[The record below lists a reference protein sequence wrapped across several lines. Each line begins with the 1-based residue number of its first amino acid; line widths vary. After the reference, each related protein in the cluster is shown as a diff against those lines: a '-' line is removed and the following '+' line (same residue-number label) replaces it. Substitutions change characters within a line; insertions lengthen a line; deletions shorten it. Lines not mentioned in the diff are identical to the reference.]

1 MKLDFDHRHYVPV
14 IRFRRGEKV
23 AVRQLEDHTRT
34 RMSPLF
40 EIVPIKDYS
49 PSTVADEI
57 RTHWG
62 HHPYFYDLHH
72 LPEGENPTFMLRI
85 DQAMRNHGLASV
97 PVVQLINS
105 FQLREAV
112 AHIVAQNGRGA
123 CLRLFPEDL
132 RSPSMSNDIT
142 GLLNHLRLP
151 PEKTDLVVDYRIIS
165 QFNPPFSKLCTR
177 LPALERWRTFTLV
190 SGAFC
195 QDLSDF
201 EKNRQHTWSRDDWI
215 SWKRQISEED
225 LPRYPTYGDYTVQYP
240 LLVPPPE
247 FPNVSASIRYT
258 AEDYWVIMRGE
269 GMKTGPGSIQ
279 YAANAQ
285 LLVERPEFCGASFSA
300 GDQYIYDL
308 SRFRIKGTGS
318 PETLIRAA
326 INHHVTMAMDQIA
339 KLFAISVGD
348 ERAAGLFP
356 SQQPPKVERRSP
368 RGLYAGPGMRHQTPP
383 RG

>member
-1 MKLDFDHRHYVPV
+1 MKFEFDHQHYVPV

-23 AVRQLEDHTRT
+23 AMRQLRDDTRS
-34 RMSPLF
+34 RMTPLI
-40 EIVPIKDYS
+40 EIVPITDYS
-49 PSTVADEI
+49 PSTVADQI

-62 HHPYFYDLHH
+62 PYPYFFDIHH
-72 LPEGENPTFMLRI
+72 LPEGEDPSFMLKV
-85 DQAMRNHGLASV
+85 DDAMRNHGLASV
-97 PVVQLINS
+97 PVVQLINGTK
-105 FQLREAV
+105 LREAV

-132 RSPSMSNDIT
+132 RSPSVSNDII

-151 PEKTDLVVDYRIIS
+151 PEKIDLVVDYRIIS
-165 QFNPPFSKLCTR
+165 RFNPPFSVLCSR
-177 LPALERWRTFTLV
+177 LPALERWRTLILV

-195 QDLSDF
+195 QDLRDF
-201 EKNRQHTWSRDDWI
+201 ERNKQHIWSRDDWI
-215 SWKRQISEED
+215 SWKRQVTEED
-225 LPRYPTYGDYTVQYP
+225 FPRYPTYGDYTVQYP

-247 FPNVSASIRYT
+247 FPNISASIRYA

-308 SRFRIKGTGS
+308 SRYRTKGTGS
-318 PETLIRAA
+318 PETLIRAG
-326 INHHVTMAMDQIA
+326 INHHITIVVDQIS
-339 KLFAISVGD
+339 KLFGISAGD
-348 ERAAGLFP
+348 EPVAGLFP
-356 SQQPPKVERRSP
+356 SQQPPRVERRSP
-368 RGLYAGPGMRHQTPP
+368 RELYAGRVTRPQTPP
-383 RG
+383 GD